1 MTAIE
6 ALQSSGGVSGQYSGL
21 TAERLSSGVDF
32 FKLLSAQLSAQNPLE
47 PMDDTQFIGQL
58 TQQTQLQQ
66 SLETNQRLSQMT
78 LLQESLAALQQMTQ
92 SAALI
97 GKSVDYADPT
107 TGEAKSGVV
116 QAVRVEGGLVVLDV
130 DGAGVPLPNVTAI
143 SEVE

>member
-6 ALQSSGGVSGQYSGL
+6 ALQSSSGVSGQYSGL
-21 TAERLSSGVDF
+21 TAERLASGVDF

-66 SLETNQRLSQMT
+66 SLEMNQRLSDMT
-78 LLQESLAALQQMTQ
+78 YLQESLAALQQMTQ

-97 GKSVDYADPT
+97 GKSVDYLDAT
-107 TGEAKSGVV
+107 TGEAKSGIV
-116 QAVRVEGGLVVLDV
+116 QAVRVESGLVVLDV
-130 DGAGVPLPNVTAI
+130 DGASVPLPNVTAI